1 MWVVQSYLTFWESD
15 TTVACQGPPPMG
27 FSRQE
32 NWDGLPFPVLGD
44 LPTQRSNPG
53 LLRTLYHLCYQGS
66 PERVMCVMRG
76 WLHSPGASAL
86 NPTFNPRLQRCIQI
100 QGVWG
105 GRGLRA
111 CTSHQLPGGA
121 RSEPSNKKCKGGG
134 QEQACE
140 PSLPYTV
147 HVNSIFAQSLSRDR
161 LFTTPWTVAHQA
173 PLSLGFSRQES
184 WSGWPLPPPGRLP
197 DPGTEPTRF
206 FNVWA
211 TGEVH
216 EGGQTSLPQTE
227 ARSTHSWELAPPSAE
242 LPPPPRSPGWSR
254 WPQGTRQR
262 ACHVVW
268 GLEHRLPEADCG
280 SSPGVWKRSCTQ
292 VSHGPF
298 PTTGS
303 EAHSPC
309 PALLGG
315 STKRI
320 FPSCACARAQSL
332 QSVWLSDPMDCSPPG
347 SSLHGIFQAR
357 ILPFPPPGDLPKP
370 RDQTLISCVSCIVD
384 LPTEP
389 PGKPIFKVRDAS
401 IKRYIY
407 LLFQI
412 MA

>member
-1 MWVVQSYLTFWESD
+1 MQSYLTFWESD

-86 NPTFNPRLQRCIQI
+86 NPTFNPRLQRSIQI

-242 LPPPPRSPGWSR
+242 LP
-254 WPQGTRQR
+254 
-262 ACHVVW
+262 
-268 GLEHRLPEADCG
+268 HRPD
-280 SSPGVWKRSCTQ
+280 
-292 VSHGPF
+292 
-298 PTTGS
+298 
-303 EAHSPC
+303 
-309 PALLGG
+309 
-315 STKRI
+315 
-320 FPSCACARAQSL
+320 L
-332 QSVWLSDPMDCSPPG
+332 QAG
-347 SSLHGIFQAR
+347 
-357 ILPFPPPGDLPKP
+357 PGDLRGPGREPATWSGVWSTGCQRLTAGVAQESECGAAPKCRMGLSP
-370 RDQTLISCVSCIVD
+370 LRVRRHTHLVLRFLGGQKADLSELCMCACSVTAVGLTLWPYG
-384 LPTEP
+384 L
-389 PGKPIFKVRDAS
+389 
-401 IKRYIY
+401 
-407 LLFQI
+407 
-412 MA
+412 